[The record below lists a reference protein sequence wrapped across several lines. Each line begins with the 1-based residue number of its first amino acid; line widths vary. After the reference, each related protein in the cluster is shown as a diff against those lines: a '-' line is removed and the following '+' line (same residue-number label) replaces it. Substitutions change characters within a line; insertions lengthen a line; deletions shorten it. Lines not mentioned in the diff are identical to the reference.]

1 LLVLARRKTK
11 WAPLHGAPTRRG
23 ETFLSENRDSTI
35 NLPLVAAIVGV
46 ATIGGFMFG
55 YDSGVINGTQ
65 DGLRTTFGL
74 SEAWLGIT
82 VSALL
87 PGCAVGA
94 FLAGRSADRWG
105 RRRVMV
111 AAAVLF
117 IFSALAAGAA
127 DSALM
132 MILAR
137 FAAGVGVGA
146 ASVLS
151 PAYISEVTPAS
162 MRGRL
167 SSLQQVMIIAGLT
180 GAFLANYF
188 LALKAGRSTEILWL
202 GYAAWRW
209 MFWMQ
214 IIPASVFFVT
224 LLLIPESPRYLVARG
239 RDEEARDVLT
249 RLFGAAT
256 ALSKASEI
264 RGSLAA
270 DHTPR
275 LSDLIDRKTR
285 RLRPIVWI
293 GVGLATFQ
301 QLVGI
306 NVVFYYGAVLWQA
319 VGFSEAD
326 SLKIN
331 ILSGTLSIAACLIA
345 IALIDRIGRKP
356 LLLIGS
362 IGMTATLAALTI
374 AFGSGVLSDGT
385 LHLAPRV
392 GMIAL
397 VSANL
402 YVVFFNLSW
411 GPVMWVMLGEM
422 FPNQI
427 RGSGLAVSGAVQWTA
442 NFLISMSFPL
452 LSKVLGLPVTYGF
465 YAACACLSIFFVV
478 KIVRETR
485 GRELEDMIG

>member
-1 LLVLARRKTK
+1 
-11 WAPLHGAPTRRG
+11 
-23 ETFLSENRDSTI
+23 
-35 NLPLVAAIVGV
+35 
-46 ATIGGFMFG
+46 
-55 YDSGVINGTQ
+55 
-65 DGLRTTFGL
+65 
-74 SEAWLGIT
+74 
-82 VSALL
+82 
-87 PGCAVGA
+87 
-94 FLAGRSADRWG
+94 
-105 RRRVMV
+105 MV
-111 AAAVLF
+111 AAAALF
-117 IFSALAAGAA
+117 ILSALASGAA
-127 DSALM
+127 GSALM
-132 MILAR
+132 MIVAR

-151 PAYISEVTPAS
+151 PAYISEVTPAH

-188 LALKAGRSTEILWL
+188 LAHSAGRSTEVFWM
-202 GYAAWRW
+202 GVPAWRW

-214 IIPASVFFVT
+214 IAPASVFLLT

-239 RDEEARDVLT
+239 RDEEARSVLT
-249 RLFGAAT
+249 RLFGAAQ
-256 ALSKASEI
+256 AAAKVGEI

-275 LSDLIDRKTR
+275 LGDLIDRTTG
-285 RLRPIVWI
+285 RLRPIVWV

-331 ILSGTLSIAACLIA
+331 ILSGTLSIAACLVA
-345 IALIDRIGRKP
+345 IFLIDRIGRKP

-362 IGMTATLAALTI
+362 IGMAATLGILTI
-374 AFGSGVLSDGT
+374 AFATGDLTNNT
-385 LHLAPRV
+385 LHLAPHIGV
-392 GMIAL
+392 LAL
-397 VSANL
+397 ISANL

-427 RGSGLAVSGAVQWTA
+427 RGSGLAVSGAAQWSA
-442 NFLISMSFPL
+442 NFLISVSFP
-452 LSKVLGLPVTYGF
+452 VLAKSIGLPITYGF
-465 YAACACLSIFFVV
+465 YAACAFVSIFFVLKMV
-478 KIVRETR
+478 HETR
-485 GRELEDMIG
+485 GTELEDMVG

>member
-1 LLVLARRKTK
+1 MSD
-11 WAPLHGAPTRRG
+11 H
-23 ETFLSENRDSTI
+23 RDATT
-35 NLPLVAAIVGV
+35 NLPLVAAIVSV

-65 DGLRTTFGL
+65 EGLRTSFAL

-87 PGCAVGA
+87 PGCALGA
-94 FLAGRSADRWG
+94 FLAGRSADLWG

-111 AAAVLF
+111 AAAILF

-132 MILAR
+132 MIVAR
-137 FAAGVGVGA
+137 FAAGIGVGA

-151 PAYISEVTPAS
+151 PAYISEVTPAR

-180 GAFLANYF
+180 GAFFANYF
-188 LALKAGRSTEILWL
+188 LALKAGKSTDILWL

-224 LLLIPESPRYLVARG
+224 LLLIPESPRFLVARG
-239 RDEEARDVLT
+239 RDEEARVVLS

-256 ALSKASEI
+256 AMGKIAEI
-264 RGSLAA
+264 RGSLAQ
-270 DHTPR
+270 DHAPR
-275 LSDLIDRKTR
+275 LSDLIDHSTR
-285 RLRPIVWI
+285 RLRPIVWV

-362 IGMTATLAALTI
+362 IGMSLTLGTLAV
-374 AFGSGVLSDGT
+374 AFASGVFRDGA
-385 LHLAPRV
+385 LHLAPGIGR
-392 GMIAL
+392 IAL
-397 VSANL
+397 ISANL
-402 YVVFFNLSW
+402 YVIFFNLSW

-427 RGSGLAVSGAVQWTA
+427 RGSGLAVSGAAQWTA
-442 NFLISMSFPL
+442 NFLISMSFPIL
-452 LSKVLGLPVTYGF
+452 ARFIGLPITYGF
-465 YAACACLSIFFVV
+465 YAACAVVSIVFVV
-478 KIVRETR
+478 KGVHETR
-485 GRELEDMIG
+485 GRELEEMVG

>member
-1 LLVLARRKTK
+1 LND
-11 WAPLHGAPTRRG
+11 H
-23 ETFLSENRDSTI
+23 RDANI
-35 NLPLVAAIVGV
+35 NLPLVSAIVGV

-65 DGLRTTFGL
+65 EGLRTTFHL

-94 FLAGRSADRWG
+94 FLAGRSADVWG

-117 IFSALAAGAA
+117 IVSALASGAA
-127 DSALM
+127 NSALM

-167 SSLQQVMIIAGLT
+167 SSVQQVMIIAGLT
-180 GAFLANYF
+180 GAFFANYF
-188 LALKAGRSTEILWL
+188 LARTAGKSTDILWL

-214 IIPASVFFVT
+214 IIPASVFLVT

-239 RDEEARDVLT
+239 REEEARAVLA
-249 RLFGAAT
+249 RLLGAAT
-256 ALSKASEI
+256 APARAAEI
-264 RGSLAA
+264 RASLAL
-270 DHTPR
+270 DHAPR
-275 LSDLIDRKTR
+275 LSDLIDKKTR
-285 RLRPIVWI
+285 RLRPIVWV

-331 ILSGTLSIAACLIA
+331 ILSGTLSIAACLVA

-362 IGMTATLAALTI
+362 IGMTLTLSVLTAAFATGELI
-374 AFGSGVLSDGT
+374 NGT
-385 LHLAPRV
+385 LHLAPRI
-392 GMIAL
+392 GLIAL
-397 VSANL
+397 VSVNI

-427 RGSGLAVSGAVQWTA
+427 RGGGLAVSGAAQWSA
-442 NFLISMSFPL
+442 NFLISMSFPWL
-452 LSKVLGLPVTYGF
+452 AKFVGLPITYGV
-465 YAACACLSIFFVV
+465 YTACAFLSIFFVLRG
-478 KIVRETR
+478 IHETR
-485 GRELEDMIG
+485 GRELEDMVG

>member
-1 LLVLARRKTK
+1 MSD
-11 WAPLHGAPTRRG
+11 H
-23 ETFLSENRDSTI
+23 RDAAV

-65 DGLRTTFGL
+65 EGLRTSFGL

-87 PGCAVGA
+87 PGCALGA
-94 FLAGRSADRWG
+94 FIAGRSADRWG

-111 AAAVLF
+111 ASAVLF
-117 IFSALAAGAA
+117 ILSALAAGAA
-127 DSALM
+127 GSALM
-132 MILAR
+132 MIVAR
-137 FAAGVGVGA
+137 FAAGIGVGA

-151 PAYISEVTPAS
+151 PAYISEVTPAG

-188 LALKAGRSTEILWL
+188 LALKAGKSTDILWL

-214 IIPASVFFVT
+214 IIPAGVFFVT

-239 RDEEARDVLT
+239 SDEEARVVLT

-256 ALSKASEI
+256 ALGKASEI
-264 RGSLAA
+264 RGSLAQDRA
-270 DHTPR
+270 PR
-275 LSDLIDRKTR
+275 LSDLVDRKTR
-285 RLRPIVWI
+285 RLRPIVWV
-293 GVGLATFQ
+293 GVGLAVFQ

-331 ILSGTLSIAACLIA
+331 ILSGTLSIAACLAA

-362 IGMTATLAALTI
+362 IGMSATLGALTI
-374 AFGSGVLSDGT
+374 AFGSGVFRDGS
-385 LHLAPRV
+385 LQLAPGV

-427 RGSGLAVSGAVQWTA
+427 RGSGLAVSGAAQWTA
-442 NFLISMSFPL
+442 NFLISMSFP
-452 LSKVLGLPVTYGF
+452 VLARFIGLPITYGF
-465 YAACACLSIFFVV
+465 YAACAFVSIFFVLKMV
-478 KIVRETR
+478 HETR
-485 GRELEDMIG
+485 GRELEEMIG